1 VLGNGSPRHSY
12 NQNEK
17 QDAMANIMDIVIRQ
31 AHIIDGTGQDGFTAD
46 IAIKDGR
53 IAAIG
58 DITETGIEE
67 FNATGLIATPGFV
80 DIHTH
85 YDGQASWEHRLTP
98 SSMHGVTTV
107 VMGNCGVGFAPCR
120 EGAHETLVNL
130 MAGVEDIPEIVM
142 TEGVPWAWESYP
154 DYLDFLGQRQFD
166 IDIAGYVPHAALRLY
181 VMGERA
187 CRLEPATAEDRTRM
201 ATLLREALLAGA
213 LGIGTSQTINHK
225 SSDGV
230 PIPTLKATEEELT
243 ELALAMQSVGR
254 GVFQYV
260 TDLQNP
266 LHILDQFQMLERIVE
281 RSGRP
286 LTFTV
291 TQQHLNPNNWSFL
304 LDWTLAAQRRGLPIT
319 AQLYPRPVGVILGH
333 ELSLNPFY
341 STPTYQRLSAL
352 PFDSLIRELQKPD
365 IRSAILAEK
374 LDANPATLLGLRVAN
389 YDEIYPLGD
398 PPDYEPLPETSI
410 ARLAAA
416 QGIPPAELA
425 YDLMLQ
431 SGGRTLL
438 YMATANYAA
447 GNLDM
452 CRAAL
457 CHEGSVIGLGDG
469 GAHMGSICDAS
480 YPTFMLTHWVRDR
493 KRGPRLSLPFVVEAM
508 TRRTARVVGLNDRG
522 VLAPGYRADINLID
536 HLNMSLGSPFIA
548 RDLPSGGRRLMQHA
562 QGYVAT
568 IVNGQIAYRNG
579 EPTGILPGR
588 LVRGPQSLYA

>member
-1 VLGNGSPRHSY
+1 MIG
-12 NQNEK
+12 
-17 QDAMANIMDIVIRQ
+17 MMDIVIR
-31 AHIIDGTGQDGFTAD
+31 HSTVIDGTGRDGFVAD

-58 DITETGIEE
+58 DIAESAREE
-67 FNATGLIATPGFV
+67 IDARGLIATPGFV

-85 YDGQASWEHRLTP
+85 YDGQASWDQRLVP
-98 SSMHGVTTV
+98 SSLHGVTTV

-120 EGAHETLVNL
+120 ADAHEALVHL
-130 MAGVEDIPEIVM
+130 MAGVEDIPEVVM
-142 TEGVPWAWESYP
+142 VEGVPWAWESYP
-154 DYLDFLGQRQFD
+154 EYLDFLGARHFD

-187 CRLEPATAEDRTRM
+187 CRLEPATADDRARM
-201 ATLLREALLAGA
+201 AGLLREALEAGA

-225 SSDGV
+225 SSDGT

-243 ELALAMQSVGR
+243 ALAMAMRQAGK

-260 TDLQNP
+260 TDLQDP
-266 LHILDQFQMLERIVE
+266 LLILDQFQMLERLVE

-291 TQQHLNPNNWSFL
+291 TQQHLNPNNWAFL
-304 LDWTLAAQRRGLPIT
+304 LDWTRAAQLRGLPIT
-319 AQLYPRPVGVILGH
+319 AQFYPRPVGVILGH

-352 PFDSLIRELQKPD
+352 PFDRLIEALQNPAT
-365 IRSAILAEK
+365 RAAILGEQ
-374 LDANPATLLGLRVAN
+374 LDPNPSTLLGLRVAN
-389 YDEIYPLGD
+389 YGEIYPLGD
-398 PPDYEPLPETSI
+398 PPDYEPRPETSI
-410 ARLAAA
+410 ARLAADK
-416 QGIPPAELA
+416 GIAAAEFA
-425 YDLMLQ
+425 YDLLLQ
-431 SGGRTLL
+431 NGGRTLL

-447 GNLDM
+447 GNLDA

-493 KRGPRLSLPFVVEAM
+493 SRGPRLELPFVVEAM
-508 TRRTARVVGLNDRG
+508 TRRTARVAGLNDRG
-522 VLAPGYRADINLID
+522 VLEPGYRADINLID
-536 HLNMSLGSPFIA
+536 HARLRLGTPYIT

-562 QGYVAT
+562 EGYVAT
-568 IVNGQIAYRNG
+568 IVNGQIVYREG
-579 EPTGILPGR
+579 EPTGALPGR

>member
-1 VLGNGSPRHSY
+1 MNG
-12 NQNEK
+12 
-17 QDAMANIMDIVIRQ
+17 MMDIIIRH
-31 AHIIDGTGQDGFTAD
+31 ATIIDGTGQDGFDAD

-58 DITETGIEE
+58 NITQSGREE
-67 FNATGLIATPGFV
+67 IDARGLIATPGFV

-98 SSMHGVTTV
+98 SSLHGVTTV

-120 EGAHETLVNL
+120 PDAHDALVHL
-130 MAGVEDIPEIVM
+130 MAGVEDIPEVVM
-142 TEGVPWAWESYP
+142 VEGVPWAWESYP
-154 DYLDFLGQRQFD
+154 EYLDFLARRHFD

-181 VMGERA
+181 VMGDRA
-187 CRLEPATAEDRTRM
+187 CRLEPATAEDNARM
-201 ATLLREALLAGA
+201 AALLREALDAGA

-225 SSDGV
+225 SSDGA

-243 ELALAMQSVGR
+243 ALAMAMRAVGK

-266 LHILDQFQMLERIVE
+266 LHILDQFQMLERLVE

-291 TQQHLNPNNWSFL
+291 TQQHLNPNNWAFL
-304 LDWTLAAQRRGLPIT
+304 LDWTRAAQRRGLPIT
-319 AQLYPRPVGVILGH
+319 AQFYPRPVGVILGH

-341 STPTYQRLSAL
+341 STPTYQRLSHL
-352 PFDSLIRELQKPD
+352 PFDSLIDELQKPT
-365 IRSAILAEK
+365 IRTAILGEQ
-374 LDANPATLLGLRVAN
+374 LDPNPTTLLGLRVAN

-398 PPDYEPLPETSI
+398 PPDYEPKPVSSI
-410 ARLAAA
+410 ARQAAA
-416 QGIPPAELA
+416 QGIPPAEFA
-425 YDLMLQ
+425 YDLLLQ
-431 SGGRTLL
+431 NGGRTLL

-447 GNLDM
+447 GNLDV

-457 CHEGSVIGLGDG
+457 CHEASVIGLGDG

-493 KRGPRLSLPFVVEAM
+493 SRGPRLGLPFVVEAM
-508 TRRTARVVGLNDRG
+508 TRRTAAVAGLYDRG

-536 HLNMSLGSPFIA
+536 HARLRLGAPYIE

-562 QGYVAT
+562 EGYVAT
-568 IVNGQIAYRNG
+568 LVNGQIVYREG
-579 EPTGILPGR
+579 QATGALPGR
-588 LVRGPQSLYA
+588 LVRGPQGLQA

>member
-1 VLGNGSPRHSY
+1 
-12 NQNEK
+12 
-17 QDAMANIMDIVIRQ
+17 MDIVIRG
-31 AHIIDGTGQDGFTAD
+31 ATIIDGTGQPGFDAD

-58 DITETGIEE
+58 SITQIGREE
-67 FNATGLIATPGFV
+67 LDARGLIATPGFV

-98 SSMHGVTTV
+98 SSIHGVTTV

-120 EGAHETLVNL
+120 ADEHDALVQL
-130 MAGVEDIPEIVM
+130 MAGVEDIPEVVM

-154 DYLDFLGQRQFD
+154 DYLDFLDRRHFD

-187 CRLEPATAEDRTRM
+187 SRLEPATADDLAAM
-201 ATLLREALLAGA
+201 AGLLREALAAGA

-225 SSDGV
+225 SSDGT
-230 PIPTLKATEEELT
+230 PTPTLKATEEELT
-243 ELALAMQSVGR
+243 TLTMAMQQAGK

-260 TDLQNP
+260 TDLQDP
-266 LHILDQFQMLERIVE
+266 LLILDQFQMLERLVE

-291 TQQHLNPNNWSFL
+291 TQQHLNPNNWAFL
-304 LDWTLAAQRRGLPIT
+304 LDWTRAAQRRGLPIT
-319 AQLYPRPVGVILGH
+319 AQFYPRPVGVILGH

-341 STPTYQRLSAL
+341 STPTYQRLSQL
-352 PFDSLIRELQKPD
+352 PFDRLIEELKTPAT
-365 IRSAILAEK
+365 RAKILGEQ
-374 LDANPATLLGLRVAN
+374 LDPNPAVLLGLRVAN

-398 PPDYEPLPETSI
+398 PPDYEPRPETSI
-410 ARLAAA
+410 ARLAAS
-416 QGIPPAELA
+416 QGTTPAEFA
-425 YDLMLQ
+425 YDLLLQ
-431 SGGRTLL
+431 DGGRRLL

-447 GNLDM
+447 GNLEA

-493 KRGPRLSLPFVVEAM
+493 SRGPLLALPFVIEAM

-536 HLNMSLGSPFIA
+536 HARLRLGAPTIV
-548 RDLPSGGRRLMQHA
+548 RDLPSGGRRLMQTA
-562 QGYVAT
+562 DGYVAT
-568 IVNGQIAYRNG
+568 IVNGQIVYREG
-579 EPTGILPGR
+579 QPTGALPGR
-588 LVRGPQSLYA
+588 LVRGPQSLPA

>member
-1 VLGNGSPRHSY
+1 MS
-12 NQNEK
+12 E
-17 QDAMANIMDIVIRQ
+17 MMDIVIRQ
-31 AHIIDGTGQDGFTAD
+31 ATIIDGMGQDGFTGD

-58 DITETGIEE
+58 DVTQSGREE
-67 FNATGLIATPGFV
+67 IDARGLIATPGFV

-85 YDGQASWEHRLTP
+85 YDGQASWEHRMTP
-98 SSMHGVTTV
+98 SSLHGVTTV

-120 EGAHETLVNL
+120 ADAHDALVHL
-130 MAGVEDIPEIVM
+130 MAGVEDIPEVVM
-142 TEGVPWAWESYP
+142 VEGVPWAWESYP
-154 DYLDFLGQRQFD
+154 EYLEFLAKRHFD
-166 IDIAGYVPHAALRLY
+166 IDIASYVPHAALRLY

-187 CRLEPATAEDRTRM
+187 CRLEPATAEDRASM
-201 ATLLREALLAGA
+201 ARLLREALEAGA

-225 SSDGV
+225 SSDGE

-243 ELALAMQSVGR
+243 ALVMAMKQAGK

-266 LHILDQFQMLERIVE
+266 LLILDQFQMLERLVE

-291 TQQHLNPNNWSFL
+291 TQQHLNPNNWAFL
-304 LDWTLAAQRRGLPIT
+304 LDWTRAAQRRGLPIT
-319 AQLYPRPVGVILGH
+319 AQFYPRPVGVILGH

-341 STPTYQRLSAL
+341 STPTYQRLSQL
-352 PFDSLIRELQKPD
+352 PFERMIEELQTPAT
-365 IRSAILAEK
+365 RAMILGEQ
-374 LDANPATLLGLRVAN
+374 LDPNPSTLLGLRVAN

-398 PPDYEPLPETSI
+398 PPDYEPKPEASI
-410 ARLAAA
+410 ARQAAA
-416 QGIPPAELA
+416 KGVDPAEFA
-425 YDLMLQ
+425 YDLLLQ
-431 SGGRTLL
+431 GGGRTLL

-447 GNLDM
+447 GNLDV

-469 GAHMGSICDAS
+469 GAHLGSICDAS

-493 KRGPRLSLPFVVEAM
+493 SRGPRLALPFVVEAM
-508 TRRTARVVGLNDRG
+508 TRRTAAVAGLNDRG

-536 HLNMSLGSPFIA
+536 HARLRLGSPYIA
-548 RDLPSGGRRLMQHA
+548 RDLPSGGRRLMQNA
-562 QGYVAT
+562 DGYVAT
-568 IVNGQIAYRNG
+568 IVNGHIVYREG
-579 EPTGILPGR
+579 QATGALPGR
-588 LVRGPQSLYA
+588 LVRGPQSLRA

>member
-1 VLGNGSPRHSY
+1 MTEL
-12 NQNEK
+12 
-17 QDAMANIMDIVIRQ
+17 MDIVIRQ
-31 AHIIDGTGQDGFTAD
+31 ASVIDGTGEAGFDAD

-58 DITETGIEE
+58 EVRQAGREE
-67 FNATGLIATPGFV
+67 IDARGLIATPGFV

-85 YDGQASWEHRLTP
+85 YDGQASWENRMTP
-98 SSMHGVTTV
+98 SSIHGVTTV

-120 EGAHETLVNL
+120 ADAHEKLVHL
-130 MAGVEDIPEIVM
+130 MAGVEDIPEVVM
-142 TEGVPWAWESYP
+142 VEGVPWAWESYP
-154 DYLDFLGQRQFD
+154 DYLNFLSHRQFD

-187 CRLEPATAEDRTRM
+187 CRLEPATAADRLRM
-201 ATLLREALLAGA
+201 AGLLREALAAGA

-230 PIPTLKATEEELT
+230 PIPTLKASEEELT
-243 ELALAMQSVGR
+243 ALVMAMKEAGK

-260 TDLQNP
+260 TDLQDP
-266 LHILDQFQMLERIVE
+266 LRLLDQFQMLERLVE
-281 RSGRP
+281 CSGRP

-304 LDWTLAAQRRGLPIT
+304 LDWTLSAQRRGLPIT

-341 STPTYQRLSAL
+341 STPTYKRLNHL
-352 PFDSLIRELQKPD
+352 PFDQMIDKLREPTTRATLLSEQID
-365 IRSAILAEK
+365 Q
-374 LDANPATLLGLRVAN
+374 NPATLLGLRVTN

-398 PPDYEPLPETSI
+398 PPDYEPPPEASI

-416 QGIPPAELA
+416 QGISAAEFA

-431 SGGRTLL
+431 NGGRTLL

-447 GNLDM
+447 GNLEM

-493 KRGPRLSLPFVVEAM
+493 QRGPRLELPFVVEAL

-536 HLNMSLGSPFIA
+536 HGRLRLGAPFIT

-562 QGYVAT
+562 EGYVAT
-568 IVNGQIAYRNG
+568 IVNGQVVYREG
-579 EPTGILPGR
+579 QPTGFLPGR
-588 LVRGPQSLYA
+588 LVRGARAVESQRAYA